1 MELKFFKENLP
12 WIVPSVAIVFAASGY
27 FDRGFRTEI
36 TPISGTEQFQSN
48 SDQAAA
54 ASLVVA
60 TSGVQTPTWTNDA
73 SQDQLVSRTDA
84 GIGSDLTSEFAT
96 QNQPS
101 FTDKQPDTEAGMA
114 VQPLQPS
121 TKVASFDENPAAFF
135 RDAQASLQAANS
147 CKEDLQALTARA
159 HVYFPSGGLTA
170 EDVGLQQARLIGT
183 VMQGCKG
190 VGILVTGHSDPSGD
204 PEVNLRLSQK
214 RAEFVIQRISASGL
228 DTSSFVPQGFGDR
241 RPSNVTGSKPSAYYD
256 RRVEFS
262 VVDLQTN
269 VAFNTTDTQEF
280 KPACVTR
287 LEAAVLSTKLY
298 YTARSIAAPAAE
310 LETVL
315 KLAEQAAACP
325 QARLRIIGQHSDDVW
340 AKEDLHTGILRA
352 KALMSVLVG
361 EGIPSE
367 QVIIAAPSRSVG
379 VVGEPELSNS
389 RVDFDV
395 IIDPV

>member
-1 MELKFFKENLP
+1 M
-12 WIVPSVAIVFAASGY
+12 VA
-27 FDRGFRTEI
+27 
-36 TPISGTEQFQSN
+36 
-48 SDQAAA
+48 
-54 ASLVVA
+54 
-60 TSGVQTPTWTNDA
+60 
-73 SQDQLVSRTDA
+73 
-84 GIGSDLTSEFAT
+84 
-96 QNQPS
+96 
-101 FTDKQPDTEAGMA
+101 
-114 VQPLQPS
+114 QPLQAS
-121 TKVASFDENPAAFF
+121 TKVASFDDNPAAFF

-183 VMQGCKG
+183 VMQDCKG

-204 PEVNLRLSQK
+204 PQANLRLSQK

-228 DTSSFVPQGFGDR
+228 DTSSFVPQGFGDH

-262 VVDLQTN
+262 VVDLQTS
-269 VAFNTTDTQEF
+269 VAFNTTNTQQF
-280 KPACVTR
+280 TPACVTR
-287 LEAAVLSTKLY
+287 LETAVLSTKLY

-315 KLAEQAAACP
+315 KLAKQAAACP

-340 AKEDLHTGILRA
+340 AKENLHTGILRA

-379 VVGEPELSNS
+379 VVGQPELSNS
-389 RVDFDV
+389 RVDFGV

>member
-1 MELKFFKENLP
+1 LVAETTEVQAKF
-12 WIVPSVAIVFAASGY
+12 WQSGA
-27 FDRGFRTEI
+27 D
-36 TPISGTEQFQSN
+36 
-48 SDQAAA
+48 
-54 ASLVVA
+54 
-60 TSGVQTPTWTNDA
+60 
-73 SQDQLVSRTDA
+73 QDQLVSRTDA
-84 GIGSDLTSEFAT
+84 GIGSELTPETTF

-101 FTDKQPDTEAGMA
+101 FTDKKQVVAATLA
-114 VQPLQPS
+114 LQPQQPPVN
-121 TKVASFDENPAAFF
+121 VALFDENPAAFF
-135 RDAQASLQAANS
+135 RDAQASLWAANS
-147 CKEDLQALTARA
+147 CKADLEALTARA

-170 EDVGLQQARLIGT
+170 EDAGLQQARLIGT

-190 VGILVTGHSDPSGD
+190 VGILVTGHSEPSGD

-214 RAEFVIQRISASGL
+214 RAEFLIQRVSASGL

-241 RPSNVTGSKPSAYYD
+241 RPSNVTGPKSSAYYD

-269 VAFNTTDTQEF
+269 VAFNTMAKQQFT
-280 KPACVTR
+280 PACVAR
-287 LEAAVLSTKLY
+287 LEAAVGSTKLY
-298 YTARSIAAPAAE
+298 YTARSIVAPAAE

-315 KLAEQAAACP
+315 GLAEQAAACP
-325 QARLRIIGQHSDDVW
+325 HARLRIIGQHSDDVW
-340 AKEDLHTGILRA
+340 VKENFHTGILCA

-361 EGIPSE
+361 QGIPSE

-379 VVGEPELSNS
+379 VVGQPELSNS